1 MKVLIRLIPI
11 LILIMAVQHIS
22 AQKEDSFTVVYNNI
36 PSNEKLKTDWGFA
49 AWIEIDDKVILFDTG
64 TKSKILQYN
73 FGELGLDPTRIN
85 AVVISHEHYD
95 HTGGL
100 KSILEKSKKGIKVY
114 LPDNFEKEWSEEFK
128 GAKFIV
134 NDKYKEVAK
143 GVWITEVFVDH
154 KRGIREQAIVLTTD
168 DNAVVI
174 TGCAH
179 PGIAEMCTSIKT
191 QFPNKKFE
199 LVTGGFHLRLQGDD
213 KVNQISNKLQ
223 ELGFQKVAP
232 SHCTGGNSISL
243 FKENWGN
250 KFIQLN
256 LGDTYKL

>member
-1 MKVLIRLIPI
+1 MLL
-11 LILIMAVQHIS
+11 LTTQYIS
-22 AQKEDSFTVVYNNI
+22 AQNEDSFTIVYNNI
-36 PSNEKLKTDWGFA
+36 PSDEKLKTDWGFA
-49 AWIEIDDKVILFDTG
+49 AWIEMDDKVILFDTG
-64 TKSKILQYN
+64 TKSEILEHN
-73 FGELGLDPTRIN
+73 LDVLGFDPAKIN

-100 KSILEKSKKGIKVY
+100 KSMLKKAKRGTKVY

-128 GAKFIV
+128 DVKFFV
-134 NDKYKEVAK
+134 NERYREVAK
-143 GVWITEVFVDH
+143 GVWVTEIFVDH
-154 KRGIREQAIVLTTD
+154 KRGIREQAIVLTK
-168 DNAVVI
+168 DNHAIVI

-179 PGIAEMCTSIKT
+179 PGITEMCTSIKAR
-191 QFPNKKFE
+191 FPNKKFE
-199 LVTGGFHLRLQGDD
+199 LVTGGFHLRQKDD
-213 KVNQISNKLQ
+213 DTVIQISDKLQ
-223 ELGFQKVAP
+223 ELGFEKLAP